1 MAGIEFDTWDA
12 PLGFEFPGGEIAAE
26 DPPKGTG
33 ESLWSRWV
41 QSILQ
46 QDKGGPIC
54 DSLHQSMKF
63 FHLLPWNFSAIG
75 QSIDVAKVFIS
86 KRQAMLFLTNAFV
99 FLKLKKKTSRR
110 QEIRT
115 AKAILRIGDLKGIG
129 IVTFPLLSLF
139 LFLKILQY
147 SWHFVFAN
155 FHFSLIFLFAVLSN
169 VVWWPKVLKDQQKPV
184 HQIAW
189 ICPHLSYCSFIST
202 VFTLRP

>member
-54 DSLHQSMKF
+54 DSQSMKF
-63 FHLLPWNFSAIG
+63 FHLLPWNFSAIE

-86 KRQAMLFLTNAFV
+86 KRQAMLFLTNAFA
-99 FLKLKKKTSRR
+99 FLKLKKKLLGGRKFGLQRRFFESRFKR
-110 QEIRT
+110 NRKACQAS
-115 AKAILRIGDLKGIG
+115 AKAQRG
-129 IVTFPLLSLF
+129 
-139 LFLKILQY
+139 
-147 SWHFVFAN
+147 
-155 FHFSLIFLFAVLSN
+155 LIFSWPKRSN
-169 VVWWPKVLKDQQKPV
+169 V
-184 HQIAW
+184 
-189 ICPHLSYCSFIST
+189 
-202 VFTLRP
+202 